1 MAHVNT
7 FLCFRFFIF
16 FDELE
21 VALQVQYLHIT
32 KQANIFS
39 KLEMK
44 TRVKRVCNVVLN
56 LLKVNSK

>member
-44 TRVKRVCNVVLN
+44 TQVKRV
-56 LLKVNSK
+56 